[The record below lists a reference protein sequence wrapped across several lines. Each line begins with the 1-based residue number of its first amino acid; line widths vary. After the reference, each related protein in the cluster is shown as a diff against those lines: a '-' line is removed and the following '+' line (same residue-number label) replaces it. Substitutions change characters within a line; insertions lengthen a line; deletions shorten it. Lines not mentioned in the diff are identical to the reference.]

1 MTVTP
6 RLDMI
11 GIVTA
16 DLARSLAFYRLLGV
30 DIPEGLD
37 EEPHVE
43 VTLPGL
49 RLAWDPV
56 TTIRSFDPTFEH
68 DPATSGNLALAFD
81 CGTPAGVDEALATLE
96 AAGTP
101 VHLAPFDAPWGQRY
115 ASVVDPDGN
124 AIDLFAALA

>member
-6 RLDMI
+6 RLDLI

-16 DLARSLAFYRLLGV
+16 DLARSLAFYRRLGIE
-30 DIPEGLD
+30 IPEGLD
-37 EEPHVE
+37 DEPHVE
-43 VTLPGL
+43 VELPGL

-56 TTIRSFDPTFEH
+56 RTIQSFTPAYEH
-68 DPATSGNLALAFD
+68 DAAASGNVALAFD
-81 CGTPAGVDEALATLE
+81 CGTPAGVDEVLETLA
-96 AAGTP
+96 AAGAP

-124 AIDLFAALA
+124 AIDLFAALD